1 MTLTTAAQQL
11 LAGGGTLPTTI
22 RFAYSTQIDLSTCV

>member
-11 LAGGGTLPTTI
+11 LASGSTLPTTI
-22 RFAYSTQIDLSTCV
+22 RFSYSTQIDLSTCV